1 MWYCD
6 KENVIIS
13 ERPKAKQATQVSWPW
28 RNNMQSTTSQPGG
41 SLPLER
47 RSPWQCWTAVA
58 VLSVCLLVGAAE
70 LLLRTA
76 LGCATTLCLTQ
87 TSGLKLQP
95 GSPHSL
101 LTRERRHSLVRLASD
116 SCQQGQHWHSVSTEE
131 KCCISETSVTWQ
143 WWHDITFFLHN
154 W

>member
-1 MWYCD
+1 ML
-6 KENVIIS
+6 S
-13 ERPKAKQATQVSWPW
+13 SLRGPKPSKPLKCLDRDATTCKARRHSQAAVS
-28 RNNMQSTTSQPGG
+28 
-41 SLPLER
+41 PLER

-101 LTRERRHSLVRLASD
+101 LTGERRHSLVRLASD
-116 SCQQGQHWHSVSTEE
+116 SCQQGQH
-131 KCCISETSVTWQ
+131 
-143 WWHDITFFLHN
+143 
-154 W
+154 